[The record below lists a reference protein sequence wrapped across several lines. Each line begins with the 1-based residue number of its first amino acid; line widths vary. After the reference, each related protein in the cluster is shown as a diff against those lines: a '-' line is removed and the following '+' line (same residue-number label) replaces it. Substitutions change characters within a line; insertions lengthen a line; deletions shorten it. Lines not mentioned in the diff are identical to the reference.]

1 MGPGV
6 VGSGGWW
13 IVEEPGD
20 VTIDRAP
27 VLFPERFL
35 RGLGWAHRGHGNHQS
50 GPFRIQGK
58 DYSHM
63 QTIADYLEES
73 QHDRRMRRTTHHY
86 ISDMIEYFGRDRVFE
101 GVYGMEK
108 QLDDIVSYFR
118 AHSMS
123 MERRLLLLVGPQGSG
138 KSMTV
143 DRLKRKLEEYS
154 HTSDGALY
162 AVDGCPFHQHPF
174 DLIPQEVREERG
186 IFWHEE
192 AVPCPMCDRLVTRS
206 GAWRQVPVAR
216 IYISARD
223 KIGVAKHTPTD
234 LRREDITNFVGN
246 INFAML
252 KERGSTYDPD
262 AYDFEGK
269 IIWGNRGILDW
280 TEVFKSRRQLLSL
293 LLELIQSK
301 RIDLASFPTVHVDEV
316 VIGHSNYPEYN
327 VFVSEDIMEPL
338 RGRIHKINFPYNTER
353 EGEKKIYKSLIG
365 RANKIR
371 DEDKHVPEDVYELAA
386 RYALKTREDSQG
398 LRGLSPRF
406 FEDAFSY
413 GYTLADRCVDLDTI
427 AAAVERTFDH
437 QSFKDLNV
445 KEMLKQFE
453 ETKVEFIN
461 KKIDVIVEDIVPS
474 HFYDYAQNLY
484 MNYLDAA
491 ARNVAGETLA
501 NGEKELVDE
510 VEGIMVQKRQI
521 SRQGRVAFENVL
533 LERKDELAKMRYT
546 ENEHLRPVINEIV
559 FNKIKNLLRL
569 YEKSEELD
577 SKSQELLDV
586 LYRSATDEYGYC
598 DVCAR
603 SLFKVIGRSF

>member
-1 MGPGV
+1 
-6 VGSGGWW
+6 
-13 IVEEPGD
+13 
-20 VTIDRAP
+20 
-27 VLFPERFL
+27 
-35 RGLGWAHRGHGNHQS
+35 
-50 GPFRIQGK
+50 
-58 DYSHM
+58 M
-63 QTIADYLEES
+63 QTVIEYLQEA
-73 QHDRRMRRTTHHY
+73 QQDRRLRRTTHHY
-86 ISDMIEYFGRDRVFE
+86 VSDMIEHYGRERVFE
-101 GVYGMEK
+101 GVFGMEK

-138 KSMTV
+138 KTMTV

-154 HTSDGALY
+154 HTSGGALY
-162 AVDGCPFHQHPF
+162 ALESCPFHQHPF
-174 DLIPQEVREERG
+174 DLVPPDVREEQG

-192 AVPCPMCDRLVTRS
+192 AVPCPVCDRFIARAGS
-206 GAWRQVPVAR
+206 WRTARVAR
-216 IYISARD
+216 IFISARD

-269 IIWGNRGILDW
+269 IIWANRGILDW

-316 VIGHSNYPEYN
+316 VIGHSNYPEYT

-338 RGRIHKINFPYNTER
+338 RGRIHKIDFPYNTDR
-353 EGEKKIYKSLIG
+353 EGEKKIYKTLID
-365 RANKIR
+365 RANRIR
-371 DEDKHVPEDVYELAA
+371 GEDKHVPEDVFELAA
-386 RYALKTREDSQG
+386 RYALKTRADSQG

-413 GYTLADRCVDLDTI
+413 GYTLAARCLDLDVV
-427 AAAVERTFDH
+427 AAAIERTFEH

-461 KKIDVIVEDIVPS
+461 SKIDLIVEDLVPR

-484 MNYLDAA
+484 LNYLEAA
-491 ARNVAGETLA
+491 SRNVGGEGLTD
-501 NGEKELVDE
+501 GDKELVEE

-533 LERKDELAKMRYT
+533 LERKDELGRMRYT
-546 ENEHLRPVINEIV
+546 DNEHLRPVMNEIV

-577 SKSQELLDV
+577 GKGQELLDV
-586 LYRSATDEYGYC
+586 LYRSATEEYGYC

>member
-1 MGPGV
+1 
-6 VGSGGWW
+6 
-13 IVEEPGD
+13 
-20 VTIDRAP
+20 
-27 VLFPERFL
+27 
-35 RGLGWAHRGHGNHQS
+35 
-50 GPFRIQGK
+50 
-58 DYSHM
+58 M

>member
-1 MGPGV
+1 
-6 VGSGGWW
+6 
-13 IVEEPGD
+13 
-20 VTIDRAP
+20 
-27 VLFPERFL
+27 
-35 RGLGWAHRGHGNHQS
+35 
-50 GPFRIQGK
+50 
-58 DYSHM
+58 M

-101 GVYGMEK
+101 GVFGMEK

-162 AVDGCPFHQHPF
+162 AVEGCPFHQHPF
-174 DLIPQEVREERG
+174 DLIPAEVREERG

-192 AVPCPMCDRLVTRS
+192 AVPCPVCDRVLARS
-206 GAWRQVPVAR
+206 GAWRQGHVAR

-246 INFAML
+246 INFSML

-338 RGRIHKINFPYNTER
+338 RGRIHKIDFPYNTDC

-371 DEDKHVPEDVYELAA
+371 GEDKHVPEDVYELAA
-386 RYALKTREDSQG
+386 RYALKTREDSTG

-445 KEMLKQFE
+445 KELLKQFE

-586 LYRSATDEYGYC
+586 LYRSATQEYGYC

>member
-1 MGPGV
+1 
-6 VGSGGWW
+6 
-13 IVEEPGD
+13 
-20 VTIDRAP
+20 
-27 VLFPERFL
+27 
-35 RGLGWAHRGHGNHQS
+35 
-50 GPFRIQGK
+50 
-58 DYSHM
+58 M
-63 QTIADYLEES
+63 QTVLDYLQEAH
-73 QHDRRMRRTTHHY
+73 HDPRLRRTTHHY
-86 ISDMIEYFGRDRVFE
+86 ISDMIEHYGRDRVFE
-101 GVYGMEK
+101 GVFGMEK
-108 QLDDIVSYFR
+108 QLDAIVAYFR
-118 AHSMS
+118 AHSLS

-143 DRLKRKLEEYS
+143 DRLKRKLEQYS
-154 HTSDGALY
+154 HTSDGPLY
-162 AVDGCPFHQHPF
+162 AVEGCPFHQHPF
-174 DLIPQEVREERG
+174 DLVPIEAREEQR
-186 IFWHEE
+186 IYWHEE
-192 AVPCPMCDRLVTRS
+192 AVPCPICDRLVDKHN
-206 GAWRQVPVAR
+206 GWRQVPVAR

-223 KIGVAKHTPTD
+223 KIGIAKHTPTD

-301 RIDLASFPTVHVDEV
+301 RIDLANFPTVHVDEV

-338 RGRIHKINFPYNTER
+338 RGRIHKVNFPYNVDQ
-353 EGEKKIYKSLIG
+353 EGEKKIYKTLLE
-365 RANKIR
+365 RANR
-371 DEDKHVPEDVYELAA
+371 VRNEDRHVPEDVYDLAA
-386 RYALKTREDSQG
+386 RYALKSREESQG

-413 GYTLADRCVDLDTI
+413 GYTLADACLDLETI
-427 AAAVERTFDH
+427 SSAVERTFEH
-437 QSFKDLNV
+437 QSIKDLNL
-445 KEMLKQFE
+445 KDLLKQFE
-453 ETKVEFIN
+453 ETKMEFIN
-461 KKIDVIVEDIVPS
+461 KKIDLIVEEIVPT
-474 HFYDYAQNLY
+474 HFYDYGQNLY
-484 MNYLDAA
+484 LNYLEAA
-491 ARNVAGETLA
+491 SRNVTGEQLS
-501 NGEKELVDE
+501 GSEKELVDE
-510 VEGIMVQKRQI
+510 VEGIMVSKRQI

-533 LERKDELAKMRYT
+533 LERKDELRRMGYQ

-577 SKSQELLDV
+577 TKSQELLDV
-586 LYRSATDEYGYC
+586 LYRSAKDEYGYC

-603 SLFKVIGRSF
+603 SLFKIIGRSF

>member
-1 MGPGV
+1 MN
-6 VGSGGWW
+6 
-13 IVEEPGD
+13 
-20 VTIDRAP
+20 TIG
-27 VLFPERFL
+27 EY
-35 RGLGWAHRGHGNHQS
+35 
-50 GPFRIQGK
+50 IQE
-58 DYSHM
+58 
-63 QTIADYLEES
+63 AR
-73 QHDRRMRRTTHHY
+73 HDPRLRRTTHHY
-86 ISDMIEYFGRDRVFE
+86 VSDMIEYYGRDRVFE
-101 GVYGMEK
+101 GVFGMEK

-118 AHSMS
+118 AHSLS

-143 DRLKRKLEEYS
+143 DRLKRKLEHFS

-162 AVDGCPFHQHPF
+162 AVEGCSFHQHPF
-174 DLIPQEVREERG
+174 DLVPPESREELG
-186 IFWHEE
+186 IIWHEE
-192 AVPCPMCDRLVTRS
+192 AVPCPLCDRLIARA
-206 GAWRQVPVAR
+206 GAWRQIPVAR
-216 IYISARD
+216 IYVSARE
-223 KIGVAKHTPTD
+223 KVGVAKHTPTD

-269 IIWGNRGILDW
+269 IIWANRGILDW

-301 RIDLASFPTVHVDEV
+301 RVDLANFPTVHVDEV
-316 VIGHSNYPEYN
+316 VIGHSNYPEYA

-338 RGRIHKINFPYNTER
+338 RGRIHKVDFPYNVDLD
-353 EGEKKIYKSLIG
+353 GEKKIYKALIE
-365 RANKIR
+365 RATR
-371 DEDKHVPEDVYELAA
+371 VRAEEKHVPEDAYELAA
-386 RYALKTREDSQG
+386 RYALKTRGESQG

-413 GYTLADRCVDLDTI
+413 AYTLAGRCLDVEII
-427 AAAVERTFDH
+427 AAAVERTFEH
-437 QSFKDLNV
+437 QSIKDLNL
-445 KEMLKQFE
+445 KELLKQFE
-453 ETKVEFIN
+453 ETKLEFIN
-461 KKIDVIVEDIVPS
+461 GKIDLIVEDVVPT
-474 HFYDYAQNLY
+474 HFHDYGQNLY
-484 MNYLDAA
+484 LNYLEAA
-491 ARNVAGETLA
+491 ARNVMGEQLST
-501 NGEKELVDE
+501 GEKDLVEE
-510 VEGIMVQKRQI
+510 VESIMVQKRQI

-533 LERKDELAKMRYT
+533 LERKDELMKMGYQ

-577 SKSQELLDV
+577 PKSQELLDV
-586 LYRSATDEYGYC
+586 LYRSAQEEYGYC

>member
-1 MGPGV
+1 MK
-6 VGSGGWW
+6 
-13 IVEEPGD
+13 
-20 VTIDRAP
+20 T
-27 VLFPERFL
+27 VL
-35 RGLGWAHRGHGNHQS
+35 
-50 GPFRIQGK
+50 
-58 DYSHM
+58 
-63 QTIADYLEES
+63 DYLQEAH
-73 QHDRRMRRTTHHY
+73 HDPRLRRTTHHY
-86 ISDMIEYFGRDRVFE
+86 ISDMIEHYGRDRVFE
-101 GVYGMEK
+101 GVFGMEK
-108 QLDDIVSYFR
+108 QLDAIVAYFR
-118 AHSMS
+118 AHSLS

-143 DRLKRKLEEYS
+143 DRLKRKLEQYS

-162 AVDGCPFHQHPF
+162 AVEGCPFHQHPF
-174 DLIPQEVREERG
+174 DLIPIEAREEQR

-192 AVPCPMCDRLVTRS
+192 AVPCPICDRLVDKHN
-206 GAWRQVPVAR
+206 GWREVPVAR

-246 INFAML
+246 INFSML

-301 RIDLASFPTVHVDEV
+301 RIDLANFPTVHVDTV

-338 RGRIHKINFPYNTER
+338 RGRIHKIDFPYNVDQ
-353 EGEKKIYKSLIG
+353 EGEKKIYKTLVE
-365 RANKIR
+365 RANR
-371 DEDKHVPEDVYELAA
+371 VRNEDRHVPEDVYELAA
-386 RYALKTREDSQG
+386 RYALKSREESQG

-413 GYTLADRCVDLDTI
+413 GYTLAESCLDLETI
-427 AAAVERTFDH
+427 SSAVERTFEH
-437 QSFKDLNV
+437 QSIKDLNL
-445 KEMLKQFE
+445 KDLLKQFE
-453 ETKVEFIN
+453 ETKMEFIN
-461 KKIDVIVEDIVPS
+461 KKIDLIVEEIVPT
-474 HFYDYAQNLY
+474 HFYDYGQNLY
-484 MNYLDAA
+484 LNYLEAA
-491 ARNVAGETLA
+491 SRNVTGDQLS
-501 NGEKELVDE
+501 GSEKELVDE
-510 VEGIMVQKRQI
+510 VEGIMVSKRQI

-533 LERKDELAKMRYT
+533 LERKDELTRMGYQ

-577 SKSQELLDV
+577 TKGQELLDV
-586 LYRSATDEYGYC
+586 LYRSARDEYGYC

-603 SLFKVIGRSF
+603 SVFKIIGRSF

>member
-1 MGPGV
+1 
-6 VGSGGWW
+6 
-13 IVEEPGD
+13 
-20 VTIDRAP
+20 
-27 VLFPERFL
+27 
-35 RGLGWAHRGHGNHQS
+35 
-50 GPFRIQGK
+50 
-58 DYSHM
+58 M

-73 QHDRRMRRTTHHY
+73 QHDRRLRRTTHHY

-101 GVYGMEK
+101 GVFGMEK

-162 AVDGCPFHQHPF
+162 AVEGCPFHQHPF
-174 DLIPQEVREERG
+174 DLIPVEVREERG

-192 AVPCPMCDRLVTRS
+192 AVPCPVCDRLQARS
-206 GAWRQVPVAR
+206 GAWRQATVAR

-338 RGRIHKINFPYNTER
+338 RGRIHKINFPYNTDR

-371 DEDKHVPEDVYELAA
+371 GEDKHVPEDVYELAA
-386 RYALKTREDSQG
+386 RYALKTREDSTG

-445 KEMLKQFE
+445 KELLKQFE

-533 LERKDELAKMRYT
+533 LERKDE
-546 ENEHLRPVINEIV
+546 
-559 FNKIKNLLRL
+559 
-569 YEKSEELD
+569 
-577 SKSQELLDV
+577 
-586 LYRSATDEYGYC
+586 
-598 DVCAR
+598 
-603 SLFKVIGRSF
+603 

>member
-1 MGPGV
+1 
-6 VGSGGWW
+6 
-13 IVEEPGD
+13 
-20 VTIDRAP
+20 
-27 VLFPERFL
+27 
-35 RGLGWAHRGHGNHQS
+35 
-50 GPFRIQGK
+50 
-58 DYSHM
+58 M
-63 QTIADYLEES
+63 QTIAEYLREARG
-73 QHDRRMRRTTHHY
+73 DRRLRRTTHHY
-86 ISDMIEYFGRDRVFE
+86 ISDMIEHYGRDRVFE

-108 QLDDIVSYFR
+108 QLDDIVAYFR

-143 DRLKRKLEEYS
+143 DRLKRKLEDYS
-154 HTSDGALY
+154 RTADGALY
-162 AVDGCPFHQHPF
+162 AVEGCPFHQHPF
-174 DLIPQEVREERG
+174 DLVPLDVREEHG

-192 AVPCPMCDRLVTRS
+192 AVPCPVCDRSLARHGS
-206 GAWRQVPVAR
+206 WRAVPVVR

-269 IIWGNRGILDW
+269 IIWANRGILDW

-316 VIGHSNYPEYN
+316 VIGHSNYPEYT

-338 RGRIHKINFPYNTER
+338 RGRIHKIDFPYNTDL
-353 EGEKKIYKSLIG
+353 EGEKKIYKALIT
-365 RANKIR
+365 RANRIR
-371 DEDKHVPEDVYELAA
+371 GEDKHVPEDVYELAA
-386 RYALKTREDSQG
+386 RYALKTREESQG

-413 GYTLADRCVDLDTI
+413 GYTLTDRCLDLDTL
-427 AAAVERTFDH
+427 AAAVERTFEH

-445 KEMLKQFE
+445 KELLKQFE
-453 ETKVEFIN
+453 ESKVEFIN
-461 KKIDVIVEDIVPS
+461 RKIDVIVEDIVPG

-484 MNYLDAA
+484 RNYLDAA
-491 ARNVAGETLA
+491 ARNVAGEQLA

-533 LERKDELAKMRYT
+533 LERKDELARMRYT

-577 SKSQELLDV
+577 RKSQQLLDV
-586 LYRSATDEYGYC
+586 LHRSATEEYGYC

>member
-1 MGPGV
+1 MKTV
-6 VGSGGWW
+6 Q
-13 IVEEPGD
+13 E
-20 VTIDRAP
+20 
-27 VLFPERFL
+27 FL
-35 RGLGWAHRGHGNHQS
+35 HEAR
-50 GPFRIQGK
+50 
-58 DYSHM
+58 
-63 QTIADYLEES
+63 
-73 QHDRRMRRTTHHY
+73 HDRRLRRSTHHY
-86 ISDMIEYFGRDRVFE
+86 ISDMIEHYGRDRVFD

-108 QLDDIVSYFR
+108 QLNDIVAYFR

-154 HTSDGALY
+154 HTADGALY
-162 AVDGCPFHQHPF
+162 AVGGCPFHQHPF
-174 DLIPQEVREERG
+174 DLVPLEVREEQG
-186 IFWHEE
+186 IYWHEE
-192 AVPCPMCDRLVTRS
+192 AVPCPVCDRIVARN
-206 GAWRQVPVAR
+206 GAWRQVPVTR
-216 IYISARD
+216 VYISARD

-252 KERGSTYDPD
+252 KERGSTYDPE

-269 IIWGNRGILDW
+269 IIWANRGILDW

-301 RIDLASFPTVHVDEV
+301 RIDLANFPTVHVDEV
-316 VIGHSNYPEYN
+316 VIGHSNYPEYT

-338 RGRIHKINFPYNTER
+338 RGRIHKVNFPYNVDLA
-353 EGEKKIYKSLIG
+353 GEKKIYKTMVE
-365 RANKIR
+365 RANRIR
-371 DEDKHVPEDVYELAA
+371 GEEKHVPEDVYELAA
-386 RYALKTREDSQG
+386 RYALKTREESQG

-413 GYTLADRCVDLDTI
+413 AYTLADRCLDLETV
-427 AAAVERTFDH
+427 AAAIERTFEH
-437 QSFKDLNV
+437 QSIKDLNL
-445 KEMLKQFE
+445 KELLKQFE

-461 KKIDVIVEDIVPS
+461 KKIDMIVEDVVPT
-474 HFYDYAQNLY
+474 HFYDYGQNLY
-484 MNYLDAA
+484 LNYLEAA
-491 ARNVAGETLA
+491 ARNVAGDQPSTS
-501 NGEKELVDE
+501 EKELVDE

-533 LERKDELAKMRYT
+533 LERRDELMRMSYK

-577 SKSQELLDV
+577 AKSQDLLEV
-586 LYRSATDEYGYC
+586 LYGSAREEYGYC